1 MEKDQ
6 LLPSKR
12 SPVTVTANRSDKSLD
27 SNHEDLEKG
36 ESKRVEGL
44 HNDELLGLV
53 LDNDFPLTSSPQL
66 IELFNAVKLIPPN
79 RLELIGW
86 SLFILAYGAT
96 VSAPAFF
103 PLTIYASQTIQNL
116 LKDTAT
122 PLWLQATLIDAVKL
136 SSVVPTILSVNS
148 GRLRLAHALDECH
161 RYFQRGGWPELASR
175 MPGVLLKESVPLTVS
190 WISSF
195 GAGNVAE
202 SRLEDGP
209 YAQYKDWCAIS
220 AQISATVTNSR
231 QLNNLAVDPWIAS
244 RQSIGDVSI
253 LREALQQLL
262 KQYLVALDNAATL
275 AKKTLQPR
283 VVIEGDNIEAPLLV
297 DTSLVKHFISMRDI
311 SQDSTGHIGMLL
323 AEMIYLVNNGNV
335 SRPVVNTWRQ
345 WLEGKIGQGRIS
357 QMVDQ
362 TEQFFTAYGTN
373 LLNAI
378 CLLTSAIYTIPQFV
392 SASEAGPFAASEG
405 IHFLLDWLLGG
416 GSFAVNA
423 FINFYGLWTLYSA
436 LTAPKT
442 VDRDWTDIGLL
453 MLKSLL
459 VAVYTISQLGI
470 VKAFP
475 FEPSFMP
482 EQSYPDIA
490 WLQLALATVVATGL
504 ALFSISS
511 AFEQFAAYK
520 LKWQKASVLATLT
533 VNSPLSTG
541 VIQAILNDLKQS
553 NKTLSSRVGAV
564 ASKEVDSIVAVIP
577 NGPAKQTLTTLTL
590 QKAAANQDVKRP
602 VYGCLPCVK
611 R

>member
-27 SNHEDLEKG
+27 NEGNHEDLEKG

-44 HNDELLGLV
+44 HNDEPLGLV
-53 LDNDFPLTSSPQL
+53 LEDDLPLTSSPQL

-79 RLELIGW
+79 RQELIGW

-122 PLWLQATLIDAVKL
+122 PFWLQTTLKDSVKL

-148 GRLRLAHALDECH
+148 GRLRLAHVIDECH
-161 RYFQRGGWPELASR
+161 RHFQRGGWPELASR

-190 WISSF
+190 SISSF
-195 GAGNVAE
+195 GAGKVAE
-202 SRLEDGP
+202 SRLEDGS
-209 YAQYKDWCAIS
+209 YAAYKNLCAIS

-262 KQYLVALDNAATL
+262 KQYSVALDNAAIL
-275 AKKTLQPR
+275 AKKALQPKA
-283 VVIEGDNIEAPLLV
+283 VDGDDAEAPFIV
-297 DTSLVKHFISMRDI
+297 DTSLITHFIKMRDI
-311 SQDSTGHIGMLL
+311 SRDPKGHIGMLL
-323 AEMIYLVNNGNV
+323 AEILNFVNNGD
-335 SRPVVNTWRQ
+335 SSQPVVNTWRQ
-345 WLEGKIGQGRIS
+345 WMENLIGKGWIS

-373 LLNAI
+373 LLNATF
-378 CLLTSAIYTIPQFV
+378 LLTSGVYTIPQFV
-392 SASEAGPFAASEG
+392 SASEAGPYAASEG
-405 IHFLLDWLLGG
+405 IHFLPDWLLGG

-423 FINFYGLWTLYSA
+423 FINFHSLWTLYNA
-436 LTAPKT
+436 LTAPNT
-442 VDRDWTDIGLL
+442 VDRDLTYYGLL
-453 MLKSLL
+453 TLKTIL

-470 VKAFP
+470 VSAFP
-475 FEPSFMP
+475 
-482 EQSYPDIA
+482 
-490 WLQLALATVVATGL
+490 
-504 ALFSISS
+504 
-511 AFEQFAAYK
+511 
-520 LKWQKASVLATLT
+520 
-533 VNSPLSTG
+533 VNP
-541 VIQAILNDLKQS
+541 K
-553 NKTLSSRVGAV
+553 
-564 ASKEVDSIVAVIP
+564 
-577 NGPAKQTLTTLTL
+577 
-590 QKAAANQDVKRP
+590 
-602 VYGCLPCVK
+602 
-611 R
+611 